1 MVQVLNSP
9 IKDLFMQLV
18 CESNTSIELCAPYV
32 KTSIV
37 SSLLQQKQ
45 NSSSLKLLTTF
56 NLNNFYKGSS
66 DIDAVK
72 LVNEHNGSVFNSQR
86 LHAKVYLFDKKY
98 AIITSANLTYSG
110 FEKNI
115 EYGVLFD
122 EPPLVKQV
130 SSDFES
136 ICSDE
141 ATGKIDVEKIQHITR
156 ILNNL
161 PEYKEPC
168 AFMPPEVSED
178 KVLDVDKDRIISQLS
193 GWQSITFRV
202 IDAFGDM
209 NFSLA
214 DVYEYENTFQKAYP
228 NNNTI
233 PFSIRRNLQELRDL
247 GLIKFNGNGKYTRLW
262 K

>member
-1 MVQVLNSP
+1 
-9 IKDLFMQLV
+9 MQLV

-72 LVNEHNGSVFNSQR
+72 LVNEHDGSVFNSQR

-122 EPPLVKQV
+122 EPPLIRQV
-130 SSDFES
+130 SRDFES

-141 ATGKIDVEKIQHITR
+141 ATGKIDIEKIQHITR

-161 PEYKEPC
+161 PEYKEPRDL
-168 AFMPPEVSED
+168 MPPEVSED
-178 KVLDVDKDRIISQLS
+178 KMLNVDKDRIISQLS
-193 GWQSITFRV
+193 GWQSMIFRIV
-202 IDAFGDM
+202 DSM
-209 NFSLA
+209 NRMDFSLS
-214 DVYEYENTFQKAYP
+214 DVYAFQKTFQEAYP

-247 GLIKFNGNGKYTRLW
+247 GLIEFNGNGQYTRLW